1 MPAFVCLPE
10 LLPGSV
16 PAGHQGPVRAVA
28 VAARTADYIAAA
40 EAVALA
46 IVVLAGAAVGAA
58 DPAAAGCISV
68 AAAAYEV
75 SAVAAAALAAAGSI
89 VVVAAAP

>member
-58 DPAAAGCISV
+58 AGVGTVLYSQRSWRLPADR
-68 AAAAYEV
+68 
-75 SAVAAAALAAAGSI
+75 
-89 VVVAAAP
+89 

>member
-10 LLPGSV
+10 LLPGLV

-28 VAARTADYIAAA
+28 VAARTADCITAA

-46 IVVLAGAAVGAA
+46 VVVLAGAAVGAA
-58 DPAAAGCISV
+58 AGVGTVLYSQRSWRLQ
-68 AAAAYEV
+68 ADR
-75 SAVAAAALAAAGSI
+75 
-89 VVVAAAP
+89 